1 MYKYLTS
8 FFREGRTVQN
18 HVALADN
25 DDIGRKAAEL
35 ILSFNGYKVDSFK
48 SGEDLLSFLRNN
60 SPDLVML
67 DVKTAGI
74 DGFETLKRMQGD
86 ENASRIPVIFLA
98 SGHDTNI
105 ESKALSSGALDFVSK
120 PYVTSILLLRV
131 KNMIQLG
138 KLKNELKTEVER
150 RSGEAVK
157 EHERNEKLSLQV
169 VQTLAG
175 TIDAKDKYTNGHS
188 SRVAEYARE
197 IAKRAGYSLR
207 AQEEIYMMGLLH
219 DVGKIGIP
227 DTVINK
233 PSKLTDEEYSVIKTH
248 PMVGYGIL
256 KNITEMPQLAI
267 GARYHHERY
276 DGMGYPDGLKG
287 TDIPEEARIIAVADA
302 YDAMSSRRSYHGVFA
317 QEYIKSELE
326 KGKSKQFDPN
336 FAEIMLGIIKED
348 EDYSLREHYETS
360 ADANDD
366 NDKNEFSG
374 KDDETVFAYISML
387 EAGGL
392 NTAIGLRYCMNDV
405 DFYAEMLREF
415 TASAEDREKQLNTS
429 LENGD
434 ISKYRVYVHSLKNA
448 SRTVGAERLSMLAED
463 MEEAARKKDMTFI
476 NENHEDLIANMKM
489 TVGGI
494 LMAVNMY
501 GNT

>member
-1 MYKYLTS
+1 M
-8 FFREGRTVQN
+8 QH
-18 HVALADN
+18 HVVMADN

-48 SGEDLLSFLRNN
+48 SGEDLLKYLQSNT
-60 SPDLVML
+60 PDLVML

-74 DGFETLKRMQGD
+74 DGFETLKRMKAD
-86 ENASRIPVIFLA
+86 EKTAKIPVIFLA
-98 SGHDTNI
+98 SGHDSNT
-105 ESKALSSGALDFVSK
+105 ESKALSSGALDFVAK

-138 KLKNELKTEVER
+138 KLRNELKTEVER
-150 RSGEAVK
+150 KSGEAVK
-157 EHERNEKLSLQV
+157 EHEKSERLSLQV
-169 VQTLAG
+169 VRTLAG
-175 TIDAKDKYTNGHS
+175 AIDAKDKYTNGHS
-188 SRVAEYARE
+188 SRVADYTRE
-197 IAKRAGYSLR
+197 IAKRAGYSQN

-219 DVGKIGIP
+219 DVGKIGVP

-233 PSKLTDEEYSVIKTH
+233 PSKLTDEEYSLIKTH
-248 PMVGYGIL
+248 PMVGYSIL
-256 KNITEMPQLAI
+256 KNITEMPKLAI

-287 TDIPEEARIIAVADA
+287 EEIPEEARIIAVADA

-326 KGKSKQFDPN
+326 KGMAKQFDPN
-336 FAEIMLGIIKED
+336 FAKIMLEIMSED
-348 EDYSLREHYETS
+348 EDYDLREHYDAS
-360 ADANDD
+360 SDANGQK
-366 NDKNEFSG
+366 NDGFS
-374 KDDETVFAYISML
+374 DSEDEAVFAYISML

-392 NTAIGLRYCMNDV
+392 NTALGLRYCMNDV

-415 TASAEDREKQLNTS
+415 TAGAEDREKQLTSS
-429 LENGD
+429 LEKND
-434 ISKYRVYVHSLKNA
+434 VSKYRVYVHSLKNA
-448 SRTVGAERLSMLAED
+448 SRTVGAERLSRLAEEI
-463 MEEAARKKDMTFI
+463 EEAARNKDMEFLK
-476 NENHEDLIANMKM
+476 ENNDDLIANLKM

-501 GNT
+501 GKE